1 MLKLQILDW
10 FFVVFHSGII
20 IFNMFGWMWIK
31 TRKWNLFTLMLTA
44 FSWFVLGLFFGIGYC
59 FLTHWHWDVLAAL
72 SEYPPENS
80 YVQYLIRRLTSIR
93 ISAEFA
99 DILTLLVFIISLA
112 LSVWL
117 NVRDFLNRRKANNI
131 KRDCKESPSQPE

>member
-1 MLKLQILDW
+1 MMKLQILDW